1 MEWRPLCRRSS
12 FPETMPPC
20 AGSRHNPGMRA
31 LLLLL
36 LAGVTGNGPSMT
48 GPPAE
53 GASLVSL
60 QSERIDLRVGS
71 TAALA
76 SGAVALTFVRVASD
90 SRCPTGA
97 TCVWEGDAEV
107 EFRLQR
113 RGRVAQLMTLHTNP
127 RFMQT
132 ASVDGVTVILE
143 GLIPRPE
150 TDRPVA
156 PDNYVATLRVEPP

>member
-1 MEWRPLCRRSS
+1 
-12 FPETMPPC
+12 MPPR

-36 LAGVTGNGPSMT
+36 LAGVVSTGPFMNGPR
-48 GPPAE
+48 AE
-53 GASLVSL
+53 GASRVNSR
-60 QSERIDLRVGS
+60 SERIDLRVGS
-71 TAALA
+71 TAVLA

-113 RGRVAQLMTLHTNP
+113 RGRVTHIMTLHTNP

-156 PDNYVATLRVEPP
+156 ADNYVATLRVESP